1 MADEVSSSRGRQNL
15 PATTPPA
22 STSPASTSDSP
33 PGSRSALSGV
43 NVRLTAILGGTELT
57 FDEAVE
63 LDPDTLIT
71 VDRSQDEPVDLCVN
85 GKVVARGKLV
95 VVGDTYGVQVTEL
108 VDSKA

>member
-1 MADEVSSSRGRQNL
+1 
-15 PATTPPA
+15 
-22 STSPASTSDSP
+22 
-33 PGSRSALSGV
+33 LSGV